1 MSEKYKGV
9 CINRYKH
16 EGKDCIEVVVQ
27 KRDKQ
32 GKTRKKKSRFTKSG
46 NRITS
51 LRAAEAVK
59 ASLRR
64 ELEREID
71 SISTYTWQ
79 QWKEA
84 AVEEMRAN
92 GLKESTLKN
101 YEGILDNWR
110 DGSWADKELS
120 LITRSDIYEYIHDF
134 LVHRG
139 ATDWTRKNIH
149 KRIHKIFEMAVEAG
163 EIIRNPSK
171 GIRVDVKREEG
182 VALTPSEVEILL
194 TKGKEINHEYYPH
207 WVVALLTGMRSGE
220 LFALR
225 WRNIDF
231 EVGIIH
237 VNIQFTSKDGVHP
250 PKKGK
255 IRPIDLGPE
264 LREFLLHLKKTIP
277 PVKQRL
283 WSWKEE
289 MKQVDEVRNGRPTG
303 KQVLKRVK
311 TRDYFDWDD
320 LVLPRIR
327 SWQMGMQAQELRAFC
342 KQIGI
347 REIKFHDL
355 RATHITNLLSNGVS
369 ISKVM
374 RQVGHSQMSTTDAYH
389 RLTGVEVK
397 GITENLGFGVP
408 STEIPDNVVSLF
420 PRKASQ

>member
-1 MSEKYKGV
+1 M
-9 CINRYKH
+9 
-16 EGKDCIEVVVQ
+16 
-27 KRDKQ
+27 RD
-32 GKTRKKKSRFTKSG
+32 
-46 NRITS
+46 
-51 LRAAEAVK
+51 
-59 ASLRR
+59 
-64 ELEREID
+64 
-71 SISTYTWQ
+71 
-79 QWKEA
+79 
-84 AVEEMRAN
+84 N

-101 YEGILDNWR
+101 YEGIMDNWR

-163 EIIRNPSK
+163 ETVRNPST
-171 GIRVDVKREEG
+171 GIRVDLKREEG

-194 TKGKEINHEYYPH
+194 TKGKEINHECYPH

-231 EVGIIH
+231 EAGIIH

-264 LREFLLHLKKTIP
+264 LREFLLHLKKTIK

-289 MKQVDEVRNGRPTG
+289 MKHVDEVRNGRPTG
-303 KQVLKRVK
+303 KRILKRVK

-342 KQIGI
+342 KKIGI

-408 STEIPDNVVSLF
+408 STEVPDNVVSLF
-420 PRKASQ
+420 PKKASQ